1 MVSKV
6 IWTKRYVLQ
15 YTSAQV
21 AGVLGWKCT
30 FGLIALLALYNSTA
44 IIWTRY
50 AALLSTV
57 SKPSRTSLAPRLSVR
72 FVCTKDDRITYLQ
85 EQIRGVRFQVRVA

>member
-1 MVSKV
+1 MESEVV
-6 IWTKRYVLQ
+6 RTQGDVLD

-21 AGVLGWKCT
+21 AKVLERNLT

-57 SKPSRTSLAPRLSVR
+57 FSPSRASLAPKAS
-72 FVCTKDDRITYLQ
+72 Y
-85 EQIRGVRFQVRVA
+85 